1 MADKQ
6 VYAVCSLEGSQC
18 LSAYTVYLLS
28 FLRSLPYK
36 EAVLYDSNQRRMHLV
51 MSLQKTAG
59 AHPLICGDSYRKES
73 ESMIHPMDKET
84 SQRLFGKVKCGKGAF
99 SSKGVL

>member
-1 MADKQ
+1 
-6 VYAVCSLEGSQC
+6 
-18 LSAYTVYLLS
+18 
-28 FLRSLPYK
+28 
-36 EAVLYDSNQRRMHLV
+36 

-59 AHPLICGDSYRKES
+59 AHPLICGDSYSEES

-84 SQRLFGKVKCGKGAF
+84 SERIFGQVKRRKGTF

>member
-1 MADKQ
+1 
-6 VYAVCSLEGSQC
+6 
-18 LSAYTVYLLS
+18 
-28 FLRSLPYK
+28 
-36 EAVLYDSNQRRMHLV
+36 MHLV